1 MALLASHNWDF
12 IRNIAW
18 VSNLVFISM
27 YMYIVQ
33 LCIHCKCTIN
43 SVKYTG
49 LIAVGC
55 VGLLGLCD
63 LWQIVGD
70 LAVDKV

>member
-1 MALLASHNWDF
+1 MLF
-12 IRNIAW
+12 
-18 VSNLVFISM
+18 
-27 YMYIVQ
+27 
-33 LCIHCKCTIN
+33 

-70 LAVDKV
+70 LAVDKVHLYVFDAVL